1 MARKSAF
8 EKIEEGLTEALAIA
22 RGDAEPAKLFIPP
35 EIDVRA
41 ICNKV
46 GLSQEDFAAWFGFTL
61 HQIRQWEQG
70 RSRPLG
76 GVRAYLLIIA
86 QDPESVRNLLRRA
99 APSKNAA

>member
-8 EKIEEGLTEALAIA
+8 EKIEEGLKEALAVA
-22 RGDAEPAKLFIPP
+22 RGEAKPAKLHIPS

-41 ICNKV
+41 IRGKL
-46 GLSQEDFAAWFGFTL
+46 GASQEEFAARFGFTL

-70 RSRPLG
+70 RCRPLG

-86 QDPESVRNLLRRA
+86 QDPECVSAL
-99 APSKNAA
+99 